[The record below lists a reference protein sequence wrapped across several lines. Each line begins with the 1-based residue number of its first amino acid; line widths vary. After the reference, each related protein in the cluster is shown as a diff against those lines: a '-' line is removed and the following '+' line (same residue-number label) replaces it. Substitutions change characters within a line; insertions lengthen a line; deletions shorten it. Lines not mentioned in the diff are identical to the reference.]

1 MANGAWKESADR
13 FARIAEESPAPLD
26 RSRALLLAENSRRGL
41 ELPKKSPSAA
51 IVLSTIVPGAGQC
64 YAGRPYDGFRHF
76 VFNGLLIFSVVQLM
90 RDKQYAAGYLLGSFT
105 LPFYVGN
112 IMGAKKSVERGNAC
126 TRLEYVT
133 ESVAASGA
141 H

>member
-1 MANGAWKESADR
+1 
-13 FARIAEESPAPLD
+13 
-26 RSRALLLAENSRRGL
+26 
-41 ELPKKSPSAA
+41 
-51 IVLSTIVPGAGQC
+51 
-64 YAGRPYDGFRHF
+64 
-76 VFNGLLIFSVVQLM
+76 M